1 MRLGLYFS
9 AVLSLTVFGV
19 SAVPVNAAQQ
29 VHAIGK
35 QNGRT
40 AGASSSPV
48 LKLTDAELGQHILDA
63 AEVEAKSASPEV
75 RAYVWMQVALQRG
88 LDGQK
93 NHEGRLLRD
102 AYLATLEQPPQRD
115 NTIFWIQ
122 QPILR
127 QMMQDLGPQAVEE
140 VFPKSEGPVRSVSV
154 ELLVSY
160 YTNAGQFDQ
169 ALAWLKLA
177 PADGWFPF
185 TPATDLMEKLP
196 PSLRK
201 DRAVIFEQVFDFC
214 DGKKYQAY
222 PLAIMIT
229 KFWRDLPRVKVVA
242 AIDRILKEAAEA
254 DRGPIYLS
262 AMVLPGNRSMYKEY
276 RQEFLP
282 ILKELDPAR
291 AARLENEPDPPKD
304 SFVSPPRG
312 VPTGFHLPVPPELQT
327 TPAKQVGTPVQPPS
341 PVARSAQ
348 PSRKRRRVVNG
359 CLVSE
364 PWCRQ
369 NRMENALKATADHL
383 RHGQTQLAKASIQRG
398 FRLVAGEL
406 DYDTDPSDPN
416 LAIKSAWPSAV
427 NAEAFAV
434 LATRV
439 SPEYALKMIGGVRD
453 SDIQLMARVVLA
465 RMWLGARP
473 FFGTPSV
480 LNSEGIGGECIQYY
494 AYITR
499 QLFSWAY

>member
-9 AVLSLTVFGV
+9 AVLLITVFGV

-29 VHAIGK
+29 VHAIGT

-40 AGASSSPV
+40 ADASSSPV
-48 LKLTDAELGQHILDA
+48 LKLTDAERGQHILDA

-93 NHEGRLLRD
+93 NAEGRLLQG

-115 NTIFWIQ
+115 NMIFWIQ

-127 QMMQDLGPQAVEE
+127 QMMQDLGPKAVEE
-140 VFPKSEGPVRSVSV
+140 IFPKTEGPVRSISV
-154 ELLVSY
+154 ELLVTH
-160 YTNAGQFDQ
+160 YTAAGQFNQ

-177 PADGWFPF
+177 PPDGYFPF
-185 TPATDLMEKLP
+185 APATDLMEKLP
-196 PSLRK
+196 PNLMK
-201 DRAVIFEQVFDFC
+201 ERAVIFEQVFDFC

-229 KFWRDLPRVKVVA
+229 KFWRDLPRVKVVI
-242 AIDRILKEAAEA
+242 AIDRILKEATEA
-254 DRGPIYLS
+254 DRGPINLS
-262 AMVLPGNRSMYKEY
+262 AMVRPGNRSMYKEY
-276 RQEFLP
+276 REEFLP

-291 AARLENEPDPPKD
+291 AARLANEPDPPKD
-304 SFVSPPRG
+304 SFVAPPRD
-312 VPTGFHLPVPPELQT
+312 VPTGFHLPVPPELQPI
-327 TPAKQVGTPVQPPS
+327 PAKQVETPAQLPS
-341 PVARSAQ
+341 PVARSSP

-383 RHGQTQLAKASIQRG
+383 RHGQTELAKGSIQRG

-406 DYDTDPSDPN
+406 EYDRDPSDPN
-416 LAIKSAWPSAV
+416 LAIKSAWPSTV

-434 LATRV
+434 LATKV
-439 SPEYALKMIGGVRD
+439 SPDFALEMIKGVRD
-453 SDIQLMARVVLA
+453 SDIQLMARVILA
-465 RMWLGARP
+465 RMWLGERP
-473 FFGTPSV
+473 VFGTPNV
-480 LNSEGIGGECIQYY
+480 LNSEGVGCECIQYY